1 MGGSLAR
8 ALSKNFMSIP
18 AEHPVFVM
26 ETSTYYP
33 LGKAVTLLTGVGAA
47 GVLGFSPAQAEQ

>member
-1 MGGSLAR
+1 
-8 ALSKNFMSIP
+8 MSIP